1 MGAEQSARF
10 GGAAAGFPFG
20 AEADPFMFTRGLPQ
34 QQQQPRRRQVIATGL
49 VRSAELNG
57 QRGTVV
63 GRQGDRIQ
71 VDFGA
76 ATGVKAL
83 RPANLLTADVGLCS
97 SCGFTVPLAVHSG
110 RLHCGQCGSAN
121 VQPIP
126 GNDPRSGL
134 EERPAG
140 PFVPFS
146 GFPDMRNMFAGGM
159 PGMFGHAMPGGV
171 HANWDEFT
179 NGMPDMFGGQFAM
192 PSGVHANGNFAM
204 PGGAH
209 ANWADFM
216 QGGGNPPPPPASAEA
231 VRGLK
236 RWTAGDSDME
246 VECVVCQ
253 DGLRKGDEAV
263 EMPCGHTFHNDC
275 LMPWLKEHN
284 TCPTCR
290 HELPTQ

>member
-10 GGAAAGFPFG
+10 GGAAAAGFPFG

-134 EERPAG
+134 EERPAE
-140 PFVPFS
+140 PFVAF
-146 GFPDMRNMFAGGM
+146 GAFPDMHNMFAGGM
-159 PGMFGHAMPGGV
+159 PGVFGTFTMHGGV
-171 HANWDEFT
+171 
-179 NGMPDMFGGQFAM
+179 P
-192 PSGVHANGNFAM
+192 
-204 PGGAH
+204 

-236 RWTAGDSDME
+236 RWTAEGSDME
-246 VECVVCQ
+246 IDCVVCQ
-253 DGLRKGDEAV
+253 DSVRKGDEAV